1 MPRATLTDLINS
13 INATIVENTAG
24 DISATEVNQLLQYL
38 SNNLYLPTDSTVTV
52 NGTAG
57 IKTFTFS
64 GGITVVVDGV
74 AGTADLELPTAYR
87 GDYYGD
93 MSITTNEAN
102 TVSIGA
108 GQTTVNDTLLPITV
122 GTTYFPIPGYS
133 GNISSGVVY
142 DSANGGLRV
151 TAAGHYQA
159 SGWAS
164 VRHSANSSTVGV
176 VFGIKRGGSFIGV
189 SPRPTPARI
198 PNGGELGLISGEGL
212 VSLQVDDVLVPLI
225 GSDTAG
231 TITINNST
239 LVVRMVGL
247 I

>member
-1 MPRATLTDLINS
+1 MARQTLTDLINA
-13 INATIVENTAG
+13 INAVIVENTTGA
-24 DISATEVNQLLQYL
+24 ITATQLNQLLQTL
-38 SNNLYLPTDSTVTV
+38 TNNLYLPTVDTITV
-52 NGTAG
+52 NGTGEVSELVFTGGAG
-57 IKTFTFS
+57 VTIL
-64 GGITVVVDGV
+64 DGV
-74 AGTADLELPTAYR
+74 ATVSIPAAYR
-87 GDYYGD
+87 GDFYGD

-102 TVSIGA
+102 TVVIGA
-108 GQTTVNDTLLPITV
+108 GQVTTDDTLLPITF
-122 GTTYFPIPGYS
+122 GTTYFEVPGYS

-142 DSANGGLRV
+142 DASNGGLRV
-151 TAAGHYQA
+151 TAAGDYQA

-176 VFGIKRGGSFIGV
+176 VFGIKRGGTIIGV

-212 VSLQVDDVLVPLI
+212 VALQVDDVLVPLV

-239 LVVRMVGL
+239 LVLRMVGAA
-247 I
+247 